1 MKKNIIALILGII
14 TLYNAQAMSLPQAPP
29 VKAQFKASGN
39 CGQCKERI
47 EQALDVPGIKHAVYL
62 TEEQIVQVSFNA
74 SKISLEQ
81 IQRLVSQAGHDTELF
96 KASDQV
102 YQTLPGCCRYREGA
116 CHDHS
121 GN

>member
-1 MKKNIIALILGII
+1 MNKYIIALILGII
-14 TLYNAQAMSLPQAPP
+14 TIYNTQAMNLPPAPP
-29 VKAQFKASGN
+29 VKAQFKAYGN

-62 TEEQIVQVSFNA
+62 TDEQIVQVSFNA
-74 SKISLEQ
+74 NKISLEQ